1 VKISFLFKQ
10 LKPYQLV
17 LQFVAPPLLVALFFF
32 YKPQV
37 DFSNIQPTF
46 QFPFWLGIFLMP
58 LNWVFEY
65 SKWRVILKNLKLPDN
80 KAGLSF
86 ASGLISEFLIPGIP
100 SNFIGRIVYYE
111 KESRFKLSAWIQLAN
126 LTQFFVTFVFGI
138 VSMLVLNIN
147 ISPSVSSI
155 YYILGFFLL
164 IILFLVFKKLKIS
177 FLPKEI
183 QHLSFTTGDFKSLS
197 LLFLLSFIRF
207 VIFTLQFVLILQA
220 FSLEFDFQLV
230 SYIWMSY
237 LFVSLSPSLFLG
249 NLVIRESVTVSVF
262 QLAHYPVLP
271 VLYSTFLIWLVNNFL
286 PVCLAWCYCTFFK
299 KSE

>member
-1 VKISFLFKQ
+1 
-10 LKPYQLV
+10 
-17 LQFVAPPLLVALFFF
+17 
-32 YKPQV
+32 
-37 DFSNIQPTF
+37 
-46 QFPFWLGIFLMP
+46 MP

>member
-1 VKISFLFKQ
+1 MKTTFLFKL

-17 LQFVAPPLLVALFFF
+17 LQFVVPPALVALFLY

-37 DFSNIQPTF
+37 DLSEIHLTF
-46 QFPFWLGIFLMP
+46 QFPFWAGIILMP

-100 SNFIGRIVYYE
+100 SNFIGRILHYE

-126 LTQFFVTFVFGI
+126 LTQFLVTFVFGI
-138 VSMLVLNIN
+138 VSMLILNIN

-164 IILFLVFKKLKIS
+164 VIFFFVLQKSKIS

-183 QHLSFTTGDFKSLS
+183 KNFSFTKGDFKSFSILM
-197 LLFLLSFIRF
+197 LLSILRFIT
-207 VIFTLQFVLILQA
+207 FTLQFGLILQA
-220 FSLEFDFQLV
+220 FFLEFDFQLV
-230 SYIWMSY
+230 TYIWMSY

-262 QLAHYPVLP
+262 QLANYPVLP